1 MTNVS
6 YNQTDSLVEILRGN
20 GAVFD
25 YMDGMQLVGN
35 FGSPIGEYDS
45 IRHDNTVSDRSHFG
59 LLKVNGKDALELLNR
74 LSTNKVVDLPSGQGA
89 STILTNNKGRI
100 IDRLLVSNLGDYS
113 LVFTSPGRSASVMDW
128 IDTYTFGEDIAIQD
142 IGCQKSIISITES
155 KTPGLLDR
163 SMYPVELYAS
173 STCSVFGIESCIVRS
188 DHAGVIGYDLI
199 VSKDDAPS
207 LWGSVLDQG
216 AIAVGEQALEM
227 VRLEQGIPKFGHEIG
242 EEFNPLEANLE
253 PSISYDKGCYIG
265 QEVVLRL
272 KTYDKVQRHLMG
284 ITISGDGVFPRN
296 IVKTSGEEI
305 GFITSMAYSPIL
317 NSKFALSYIKGKH
330 AYHNLEVQVDA
341 DGNLIPGKLVSLPI
355 T

>member
-6 YNQTDSLVEILRGN
+6 YNQNDSLVEILGGN

-45 IRHDNTVSDRSHFG
+45 IRHDNTVSDRSQFG

-113 LVFTSPGRSASVMDW
+113 LVFTSPGRSAAVMDW

-173 STCSVFGIESCIVRS
+173 TRTWRPRTSHNRCLCDWDYFSRRLHRIQPSSKEKNVR
-188 DHAGVIGYDLI
+188 HRRTG
-199 VSKDDAPS
+199 
-207 LWGSVLDQG
+207 
-216 AIAVGEQALEM
+216 
-227 VRLEQGIPKFGHEIG
+227 R
-242 EEFNPLEANLE
+242 
-253 PSISYDKGCYIG
+253 
-265 QEVVLRL
+265 
-272 KTYDKVQRHLMG
+272 
-284 ITISGDGVFPRN
+284 
-296 IVKTSGEEI
+296 
-305 GFITSMAYSPIL
+305 
-317 NSKFALSYIKGKH
+317 GK
-330 AYHNLEVQVDA
+330 
-341 DGNLIPGKLVSLPI
+341 
-355 T
+355 